1 MSSEPCFPPPLR
13 VTAGD
18 ALQQLPLHDV
28 AGTRTIEAQGLATV
42 PPRTLMRRAGMAVA
56 RVALAIAPHA
66 QRIWIACGPG
76 NNGGDG
82 LQAAACLRQAGKN
95 VQITLLAEPDRLPSD
110 ARGAWEDARAA
121 GVAFVDAA
129 PALTPGDL
137 CIDALLGI
145 GAQRPPAGR
154 MLDSILGLQHA
165 PCPVLAIDVPTGLH
179 PDTGTWLDDAAQ
191 GTHAVHAQHTL
202 TMLTLKPGFFTGHGR
217 DACGQVWWDGL
228 GICRQ
233 GPADAHAVAY
243 LQGACLN
250 GKSHSSSASAA
261 LLPPYASHKGSFGDV
276 CVAGGARG
284 MTGAALL
291 AGSAALHAGAGR
303 VYVGLLTSDRRATD
317 AALSL
322 QPELMIRSIGET
334 PGAGVASACPW
345 TTSTVVLGC
354 GGGEAV
360 AAWTETVCLTA
371 PRLVLDADGLNA
383 VAGSDVLQEAVR
395 SRLER
400 DQVTILTPHP
410 TEAARLLKSNTAAVQ
425 ADRLGAAQQLG
436 ERLQAVVV
444 LKGSG
449 TVVWA
454 PAVSPEPT
462 SVPMR
467 SNAHLCMPLLHR
479 HLPLVHLA
487 GNARLSTAG
496 TGDVLAGCIAG
507 YWAQLT
513 SSVDT
518 HSTPACALSA
528 ACRASSLGVQAHGSV
543 ADGWALSE
551 TLTAGA
557 VARHIPRLH
566 VGA

>member
-66 QRIWIACGPG
+66 QKIWIACGPG

-250 GKSHSSSASAA
+250 GKCHSSSASAA

-371 PRLVLDADGLNA
+371 PRLVLDADGLTLLA
-383 VAGSDVLQEAVR
+383 EFPCRREDW
-395 SRLER
+395 
-400 DQVTILTPHP
+400 ILTPHP
-410 TEAARLLKSNTAAVQ
+410 GEAARLLGCSVAEVER
-425 ADRLGAAQQLG
+425 DRLHAVRQLQQRYGGVILLKGAGTLIADANCVWICQEGNPGMASGGMGDLLSGIIGALWGQGLPQAVAAWVGACVHGEAGDLAAESG
-436 ERLQAVVV
+436 ERGMLASDLLPFIRRLVNPAES
-444 LKGSG
+444 SG
-449 TVVWA
+449 
-454 PAVSPEPT
+454 
-462 SVPMR
+462 
-467 SNAHLCMPLLHR
+467 
-479 HLPLVHLA
+479 
-487 GNARLSTAG
+487 
-496 TGDVLAGCIAG
+496 
-507 YWAQLT
+507 
-513 SSVDT
+513 
-518 HSTPACALSA
+518 
-528 ACRASSLGVQAHGSV
+528 
-543 ADGWALSE
+543 
-551 TLTAGA
+551 
-557 VARHIPRLH
+557 
-566 VGA
+566 